1 MIDWSATAAWIT
13 LALTLAISIISPV
26 ISTYLSN
33 KFQLKIREYEKFD
46 KELEQHYLEKR
57 EILQGFISNTGK
69 LLNRR
74 DTDSLKDYG
83 EHFYLV
89 YTYLPKDH
97 WNKIDLLHQH
107 IQSIDYE
114 LAQTSL
120 LEISKIIAELLE
132 ESDRKNQSIRS
143 K

>member
-1 MIDWSATAAWIT
+1 MIDWSATAAWVT
-13 LALTLAISIISPV
+13 LALTLVISIVSPV

-33 KFQLKIREYEKFD
+33 KFQLKIREYEKSE
-46 KELEQHYLEKR
+46 KEVEQHYLEKR

-74 DTDSLKDYG
+74 DSDSLKDCG

-89 YTYLPKDH
+89 YTYLPKEH

-107 IQSIDYE
+107 IQNVDYAS
-114 LAQTSL
+114 AQTLL
-120 LEISKIIAELLE
+120 LEVSKVIAELLE
-132 ESDRKNQSIRS
+132 ESDRTNQLIKSI
-143 K
+143 

>member
-33 KFQLKIREYEKFD
+33 KFQLKIREYEKSD
-46 KELEQHYLEKR
+46 KEIEQHYLEKR
-57 EILQGFISNTGK
+57 EILQGFIRNTGK

-74 DTDSLKDYG
+74 DTDTLKDYG

-89 YTYLPKDH
+89 YTYLPKEH

-107 IQSIDYE
+107 IQNTDFAA
-114 LAQTSL
+114 AQTSL

-132 ESDRKNQSIRS
+132 ESDRTNQPVKSR
-143 K
+143 